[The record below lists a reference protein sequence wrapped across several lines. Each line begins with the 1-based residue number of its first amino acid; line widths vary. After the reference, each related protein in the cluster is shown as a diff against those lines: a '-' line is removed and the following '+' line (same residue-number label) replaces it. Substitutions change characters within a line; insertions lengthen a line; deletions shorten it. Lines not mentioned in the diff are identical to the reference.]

1 MSVIC
6 WALRSIT
13 SNARSLRSSA
23 ATPPAMEKVSARSET
38 APRQRRT
45 VVGIV
50 TLILVCWSESSGG
63 RRRALARVF
72 LPLPQV
78 FAVKHALRPRDLRP
92 VVDRQPESLEMAPP
106 RLLGMVLEM
115 GATVQ
120 HRAVVE
126 DLEVARLE
134 QHLDQHIGM
143 VPKRGEHIHR
153 GELARREL
161 VIAGGN
167 RASDVTAHVVTVE
180 PAVLEFVRG
189 HAARNE

>member
-23 ATPPAMEKVSARSET
+23 ATPHEMEKVSARSKP
-38 APRQRRT
+38 APRQQR
-45 VVGIV
+45 IV
-50 TLILVCWSESSGG
+50 AAMLPLFFGCWSDPSAAP
-63 RRRALARVF
+63 RRALARVF

-134 QHLDQHIGM
+134 QHLDQHIR
-143 VPKRGEHIHR
+143 VLPK
-153 GELARREL
+153 
-161 VIAGGN
+161 
-167 RASDVTAHVVTVE
+167 
-180 PAVLEFVRG
+180 
-189 HAARNE
+189 